1 MNNQYTSGE
10 RDRFEITKQA
20 NKVNIEMIENGAHA
34 FQQEDIHVLSNA
46 SEQYARTIKNEVR
59 FE

>member
-46 SEQYARTIKNEVR
+46 ANNTPDHKNEVR